1 MKILIQSHA
10 SVSAAG
16 STKAAARKTYA
27 TGQPSWVPDDETG
40 LPVYRV
46 NELPTNEKISA
57 FTTERDVDR
66 TTLLALHAANQA
78 VAEAGWQDQDF
89 SILVGCSRGPTGK
102 WEEAFAEFA
111 ETGKAGPK
119 TSPSTTLG
127 SIGFA
132 LADYFGSSAL
142 ASSLSVT
149 CSSGMHA
156 ILHGVALLK
165 AGMAKRVLVGGAEA
179 PLTTFTLRQMEA
191 LRIYAPVPG
200 AGEHACRPLS
210 TPASGMVV
218 GEGAAFLALS
228 LEPAEGKLAIQKIA
242 YGRERAVSLTGI
254 SAEGA
259 ALHHCMRQLMDGA
272 GPDFIVA
279 HAPGTRRG
287 DQAEVA
293 AVQALYADCPEDPV
307 MTSFKWATGHTFGAS
322 GPLAVCGALDMM
334 AAGSWWPRPYG
345 PAAGTPWALG
355 QCLVNATGFG
365 GNGVSVMLGK

>member
-1 MKILIQSHA
+1 MPITIQSHA

-16 STKAAARKTYA
+16 PTQA
-27 TGQPSWVPDDETG
+27 TALASYREGRVCWSVDEQTG
-40 LPVYRV
+40 LPVYRIKD
-46 NELPTNEKISA
+46 LPAHEKIEA
-57 FTTERDVDR
+57 FAEERGIDR
-66 TTLLALHAANQA
+66 TTLLALHAADQA
-78 VAEAGWQDQDF
+78 VTEAGWQDQDF

-102 WEEAFAEFA
+102 WEEAFGEFA

-132 LADYFGSSAL
+132 LADYFGTSAL

-156 ILHGVALLK
+156 ILHGVAMLK
-165 AGMAKRVLVGGAEA
+165 AGMAERVLVGGAEA

-191 LRIYAPVPG
+191 LRIYAPVPT

-228 LEPAEGKLAIQKIA
+228 LEPSAGKPTIKGIA
-242 YGRERAVSLTGI
+242 FGRERAGSLTGI

-259 ALHHCMRQLMDGA
+259 ALHHCMKELIDAHGYPDG
-272 GPDFIVA
+272 IVA

-287 DQAEVA
+287 DAAEMA
-293 AVQALYADCPEDPV
+293 AIQALYAEVPEDPV
-307 MTSFKWATGHTFGAS
+307 VTSFKWATGHTFGAS
-322 GPLAVCGALDMM
+322 GPLAVCGALDAM
-334 AAGSWWPRPYG
+334 RDKKV
-345 PAAGTPWALG
+345 
-355 QCLVNATGFG
+355 LVNATGFG
-365 GNGVSVMLGK
+365 GNGVSLMLG